1 MLLNFV
7 FLRKDYFFVLLN
19 ERVFF
24 VGPLIDIFKLMNFF
38 GFLQVKRLSWV
49 KLKGGLSKK
58 RINKELIK

>member
-7 FLRKDYFFVLLN
+7 FLRKDYFIVYLN

-38 GFLQVKRLSWV
+38 GFLQIKRLS
-49 KLKGGLSKK
+49 
-58 RINKELIK
+58 